1 MVIPVLYFQT
11 RLITAS
17 KESARLVSAVVK
29 YRKMLKQKKAY
40 VCLCVC
46 ACASERLYVCECA
59 SVFVWICVY
68 EHAYVYV
75 RVGVS
80 VCAHACLC
88 VHEHGSVF
96 ACVHAFA
103 RVSFYCA
110 LGEGI

>member
-1 MVIPVLYFQT
+1 MNMRMCT
-11 RLITAS
+11 
-17 KESARLVSAVVK
+17 
-29 YRKMLKQKKAY
+29 
-40 VCLCVC
+40 
-46 ACASERLYVCECA
+46 
-59 SVFVWICVY
+59 
-68 EHAYVYV
+68 YVYV

-110 LGEGI
+110 LGKWI